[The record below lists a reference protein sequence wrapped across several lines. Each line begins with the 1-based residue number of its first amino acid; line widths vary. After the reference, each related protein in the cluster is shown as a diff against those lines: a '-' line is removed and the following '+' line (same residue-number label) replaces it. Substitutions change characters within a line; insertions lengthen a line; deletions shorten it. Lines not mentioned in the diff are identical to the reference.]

1 MFIDIILIVCYN
13 PIVRLRERNN
23 LTSTQNQTP
32 KDKEIKTMKKMTF
45 SHYACI
51 TNGTIIATFKT
62 YNEAVQLMTDLFSDH
77 WELYGHNIIRVY
89 ARG

>member
-1 MFIDIILIVCYN
+1 
-13 PIVRLRERNN
+13 
-23 LTSTQNQTP
+23 
-32 KDKEIKTMKKMTF
+32 MKKMTF

-62 YNEAVQLMTDLFSDH
+62 YNDAVQLMTDLFSDH